1 MKWYGYLIV
10 NNYKCIIKVRY
21 FVMDELLLENGIL
34 IYYILNVY
42 MYYIE
47 NKIIIYLNVV
57 CNLFYKV

>member
-34 IYYILNVY
+34 IYYIFNVY

-57 CNLFYKV
+57 CNLMFI

>member
-42 MYYIE
+42 IYYIE
-47 NKIIIYLNVV
+47 NKIIFYLN
-57 CNLFYKV
+57 

>member
-57 CNLFYKV
+57 CNIIYKV

>member
-57 CNLFYKV
+57 CNLMFI

>member
-1 MKWYGYLIV
+1 MKWFGYLIV

-47 NKIIIYLNVV
+47 NKKIIYLNVV
-57 CNLFYKV
+57 CNLMFI